1 MTMHSKPFRRVVLD
15 SALVGI
21 IGLGL
26 MVLVSALTLSDLQQ
40 GLFAL
45 GTIGLMLVVNRLPGR
60 LASCFLITLSIMMSM
75 RYIVWRVGT
84 TITHDNV
91 LQFVLSITL
100 LLAECYA
107 LVVLGLGYFQMIWPL
122 ERQVHP
128 LPVDETLWPSVD
140 VLVPTYHESLDVVRA
155 TVLAAQALDWPVDKL
170 NVYILDDGRRQD
182 FHDFAIECG
191 VGYITRPD
199 NRFAKAG
206 NLNHALGMTDG
217 DLVVVFDC
225 DHVPVRDFL
234 KQTVGWLVAEPTMCM
249 LQTAHYFYSADPFQ
263 RNLTA
268 AEQVPPEGN
277 MFYGLIQ
284 DGNDLWDS
292 TFFCGSCAVIRRA
305 ALDSV
310 GGFATETVTEDA
322 HTALKMQRKGW
333 STGYLRQALA
343 GGLATERLIF
353 HIGQRMRWARGTL
366 QIMRIDNPLLGRG
379 LRWEQRLCYLS
390 SMSHFLFAVPRI
402 IFLAAPMAFLLLGV
416 NILTASPLAAL
427 AYAGPHILH
436 SMLTLSRIE
445 GRWRYT
451 FWSELYETSLAMF
464 LVRLTVSTF
473 LWPNKGRFN
482 VTRKGTQ
489 LHNDYFD
496 LRAVYP
502 NVILAVLLGTAVL
515 RGIFGVCF
523 QHLDQAAF
531 QSMLLNIFWGLFSLF
546 MILASIAVA
555 RETRQSRVQHR
566 VRADLPVTLQT
577 DTGEVWQTR
586 TTDLSL
592 GGVGLIAPSDM
603 PITGPMQVVLDY
615 HDARDGLDASIR
627 VEILRRRGDRM
638 HARWL
643 VSGLDGERQVV
654 SMIFGRHDAWS
665 SWDDFPRDRP
675 IRSFLIILRN
685 IAGLF
690 WRRSGEARLS
700 VIPADD
706 ESSDDVTPA
715 KTLEKASF
723 VLKPS
728 RPATQRGVVAS
739 CVLVAGLAMAGIPMA
754 HGQTDGALPASAPA
768 EDDPSFALPLPAP
781 PAASEAKPALAVPP
795 PPVAPGAPGLPI
807 NDTNAGDRNPVAG
820 SDAAIAA
827 RISDTEVTNTLSLHD
842 LGVSGPMVLRGYSP
856 LQGVTVAV
864 PANRI
869 VTHAQLTLSGALSPE
884 LLPEASAVTVTLNE
898 QYVGTIKVDPEHP
911 QFGPLTFDINP
922 MYFGGKN
929 TLNFHFAGEYRR
941 DCNDLYNEV
950 LWARISDL
958 SRITLTTVRIA
969 PERTLARLPAPFFD
983 PNLRNPV
990 RIPMVIPATGAN
1002 LRVSGMIASW
1012 FGKLADFREFSF
1024 PVTNVIPDA
1033 GNAIQIGENL
1043 PVGPD
1048 GLPPEGPTLLEIPNP
1063 NDRWGTILVVTG
1075 RNPQELEIAARALVL
1090 SPTTLG
1096 AVNAQVVANV
1106 EAAPRKP
1113 YDAPSFVPTDRPV
1126 RFGELVPAETLE
1138 ANGFA
1143 PSLLNMPFHL
1153 PTDLYTWRQRPFL
1166 MDLWV
1171 HPPGVIGGTTVDL
1184 ASSRLDV
1191 SVNDIFLQRS
1201 SMIASGTWDTWSRRL
1216 INPHFGTVG
1225 IQVALPPATLF
1236 GQNQLQFAFDARP
1249 VDRGACRHVPIDL
1262 HTSVDESSVLD
1273 FRRAYHFTTL
1283 PDLAQFAQIGF
1294 PFTRM
1299 ADLSETTVVMPRHPD
1314 NATVGAYLDLMG
1326 VFGATTWYPTTG
1338 VSIVYTDSIDAA
1350 PPAGDVILLA
1360 TAKQVHEAV
1369 SLLSRAPYQVD
1380 GTRITAG
1387 QYTGLQGVRYLF
1399 QDRDQ
1404 TGLRNAVTAR
1414 LRAPIVGA
1422 GLLIGAQSPFDSH
1435 RSVVAIMGDTP
1446 ERLQEMVLALR
1457 DAAVHPLIQGDLVIK
1472 NGERISSYR
1481 TAPRYTVGSLPL
1493 WMWPA
1498 WYLDGHLFGLSL
1510 VGLLGTGLLAYVIW
1524 RGLRRRAHRRLGDM
1538 SSDDK

>member
-1 MTMHSKPFRRVVLD
+1 MTVNSGLFRRFALD
-15 SALVGI
+15 SALAAI
-21 IGLGL
+21 IGLTL
-26 MVLVSALTLSDLQQ
+26 IVLVSGLELSDTQQ

-45 GTIGLMLVVNRLPGR
+45 GTVGLLLLVNRLEGR
-60 LASCFLITLSIMMSM
+60 LVSCFLITLSIMMSL

-84 TITHDNV
+84 TITHDN
-91 LQFVLSITL
+91 LFQFTLSIAL

-107 LVVLGLGYFQMIWPL
+107 LCILCLSYFQMVWPL

-128 LPVDETLWPSVD
+128 LPEDESLWPVVD
-140 VLVPTYHESLDVVRA
+140 VFIPTYQESLDVVRA
-155 TVLAAQALDWPVDKL
+155 TVLAAQALDWPAEKL
-170 NVYILDDGRRQD
+170 NVYLLDDGRRQA
-182 FHDFAIECG
+182 FHDFALECG
-191 VGYITRPD
+191 AGYIIRPD

-206 NLNHALGMTDG
+206 NLNHALDVTSGA
-217 DLVVVFDC
+217 LVVVFDC
-225 DHVPVRDFL
+225 DHVPVHDFL
-234 KQTVGWLVAEPTMCM
+234 KQTVGWLVADPTMSI
-249 LQTAHYFYSADPFQ
+249 LQTVHYFYSADPFQ

-292 TFFCGSCAVIRRA
+292 TFFCGSCAVIRRT

-333 STGYLRQALA
+333 STGYLRMALA

-366 QIMRIDNPLLGRG
+366 QIIRMDNPLLGRG

-390 SMSHFLFAVPRI
+390 SMSHFLFAIPRI
-402 IFLAAPMAFLLLGV
+402 IFLTAPMAFLLLGQNV
-416 NILTASPLAAL
+416 LMASPLAAL
-427 AYAGPHILH
+427 AYAGPHIVH

-464 LVRLTVSTF
+464 LVRVTISTF
-473 LWPNKGRFN
+473 LRPTKGSFN

-489 LHNDYFD
+489 LHNNYFD

-502 NVILAVLLGTAVL
+502 NVVLAVLLGVAVL
-515 RGIFGVCF
+515 RGIFGVF
-523 QHLDQAAF
+523 IQNLDKAEF
-531 QSMLLNIFWGLFSLF
+531 QSMLLNTFWGLFSLF
-546 MILASIAVA
+546 MVLASIAVA

-566 VRADLPVTLQT
+566 VRADLPVQVRMPS
-577 DTGEVWQTR
+577 GEVWQTR

-592 GGVGLIAPSDM
+592 GGVGLLAPGGAQFD
-603 PITGPMQVVLDY
+603 GPMQAVLDY
-615 HDARDGLDASIR
+615 RDARDHINVSVP
-627 VEILRRRGDRM
+627 VEILRQRGDRM
-638 HARWL
+638 HGRWL
-643 VSGLDGERQVV
+643 ISDLDQERQVV
-654 SMIFGRHDAWS
+654 SMIFGRRDAWD
-665 SWDDFPRDRP
+665 SWSDFPRDRP
-675 IRSFLIILRN
+675 FKSFFIILRN
-685 IAGLF
+685 IAALF
-690 WRRSGEARLS
+690 RPRSGEVRPS

-706 ESSDDVTPA
+706 ASSDDVATA
-715 KTLEKASF
+715 QTLEKASF

-728 RPATQRGVVAS
+728 RQATQRGVVAS
-739 CVLVAGLAMAGIPMA
+739 CVLVAGLAMAGIPVA
-754 HGQTDGALPASAPA
+754 HGQTDGTPLGAIPA
-768 EDDPSFALPLPAP
+768 EGDPTFALPMPAP
-781 PAASEAKPALAVPP
+781 PEAKPAIVMPARPST
-795 PPVAPGAPGLPI
+795 PGAPGLPI
-807 NDTNAGDRNPVAG
+807 DDPNAGDRNPTIG

-842 LGVSGPMVLRGYSP
+842 LGISGPMLLRGYSP

-898 QYVGTIKVDPEHP
+898 QYIGTIKVDPAHP
-911 QFGPLTFDINP
+911 QFGPLTFDVNP

-929 TLNFHFAGEYRR
+929 TLNFQFAGEYRR

-950 LWARISDL
+950 LWARISDQ
-958 SRITLTTVRIA
+958 SHITLTTVRIA

-983 PNLRNPV
+983 PNLRTPV
-990 RIPMVIPATGAN
+990 RVPMVLSAQEPN
-1002 LRVSGMIASW
+1002 LRAGGMIASW
-1012 FGKLADFREFSF
+1012 FGKLADFRQFSF
-1024 PVTNVIPDA
+1024 PVTNTLPDA
-1033 GNAIQIGENL
+1033 GNAIEIAENL

-1048 GLPPEGPTLLEIPNP
+1048 GQLPQGPTLLEIPNP
-1063 NDRWGTILVVTG
+1063 NDRWGTVLVVTG
-1075 RNPQELEIAARALVL
+1075 RNPREVEIAARTLAL

-1096 AVNAQVVANV
+1096 AVNAQVVSDVATT
-1106 EAAPRKP
+1106 PRKP

-1126 RFGELVPAETLE
+1126 RFGELVPADTLQ

-1143 PSLLNMPFHL
+1143 PALLNMPFHL
-1153 PTDLYTWRQRPFL
+1153 PTDLFTWRQRPFL

-1171 HPPGVIGGTTVDL
+1171 HPPGVIGGTSVDL

-1201 SMIASGTWDTWSRRL
+1201 SMIASGSWDAWSRRL

-1225 IQVALPPATLF
+1225 IQVALPPQTLF

-1273 FRRAYHFTTL
+1273 FRRAYHFTSL

-1299 ADLSETTVVMPRHPD
+1299 ADLSETTVVMTHHPD
-1314 NATVGAYLDLMG
+1314 NAVIGAYLDLMG
-1326 VFGATTWYPTTG
+1326 VFGATTWYPTTD
-1338 VSIVYTDSIDAA
+1338 VSIAYAGDPDAE
-1350 PPAGDVILLA
+1350 PPSGDVILLT
-1360 TAKQVHEAV
+1360 TAGKVHEAG
-1369 SLLSRAPYQVD
+1369 SLLSRSPYQID
-1380 GTRITAG
+1380 QSWITVG
-1387 QYTGLQGVRYLF
+1387 QQTALQGIRHLF

-1404 TGLRNAVTAR
+1404 AGLRNAVTAK

-1422 GLLIGAQSPFDSH
+1422 GLLIGAQSPSDPH
-1435 RSVVAIMGDTP
+1435 RSVVAIIGDTP
-1446 ERLQEMVLALR
+1446 QRLQEMVLALR
-1457 DAAVHPLIQGDLVIK
+1457 DDTVHPLIQGDLVIK
-1472 NGERISSYR
+1472 NGDRVSSYR
-1481 TAPRYTVGSLPL
+1481 TAPRYTVGALPL

-1498 WYLDGHLFGLSL
+1498 WYLDGHLLGLSVL
-1510 VGLLGTGLLAYVIW
+1510 GLLGTGLLAYVIW
-1524 RGLRRRAHRRLGDM
+1524 RGLKRRARRRLGDM
-1538 SSDDK
+1538 SSNDD

>member
-1 MTMHSKPFRRVVLD
+1 MHSGPLRRVVID
-15 SALVGI
+15 SVLAGIVGLSLI
-21 IGLGL
+21 
-26 MVLVSALTLSDLQQ
+26 VLVSALALSDRQQ

-45 GTIGLMLVVNRLPGR
+45 GTIALMLSVNRLPGR
-60 LASCFLITLSIMMSM
+60 LVSCFLITLSIMMSM

-84 TITHDNV
+84 TITHDNIV
-91 LQFVLSITL
+91 QFSLSIAL

-107 LVVLGLGYFQMIWPL
+107 LLVLCLSYFQMVWPL
-122 ERQVHP
+122 ERQVQP
-128 LPVDETLWPSVD
+128 LPADRALWPTVD
-140 VLVPTYHESLDVVRA
+140 ILVPTYQESLDVVRA
-155 TVLAAQALDWPVDKL
+155 TVLAAQALDWPADRL

-182 FHDFAIECG
+182 FRDFAIACG
-191 VGYITRPD
+191 AGYITRPD

-206 NLNHALGMTDG
+206 NLNHALGVIDG
-217 DLVVVFDC
+217 ELVVVFDC
-225 DHVPVRDFL
+225 DHVPVHDFL
-234 KQTVGWLVAEPTMCM
+234 KQTVGWMVADPTMCM
-249 LQTAHYFYSADPFQ
+249 LQTVHYFYSADPFQ

-268 AEQVPPEGN
+268 VEQVPPEGN

-292 TFFCGSCAVIRRA
+292 AFFCGSCAVIRRA

-366 QIMRIDNPLLGRG
+366 QIMRLDNPLLGRG

-402 IFLAAPMAFLLLGV
+402 IFLTAPMAFLLLGQNV
-416 NILTASPLAAL
+416 LKASPLAAL

-464 LVRLTVSTF
+464 LVRLTASTF
-473 LWPNKGRFN
+473 LRPTKGRFN
-482 VTRKGTQ
+482 VTRKGTR

-502 NVILAVLLGTAVL
+502 NVILAVLLATAVL
-515 RGIFGVCF
+515 RGIFGVSIER
-523 QHLDQAAF
+523 LDQADF
-531 QSMLLNIFWGLFSLF
+531 QSMLLNTFWALFSLF
-546 MILASIAVA
+546 IVLASIAVA

-566 VRADLPVTLQT
+566 VRADLPVTLRT
-577 DTGEVWQTR
+577 ETGETWRTR

-592 GGVGLIAPSDM
+592 GGAGLLVPEGMRIA
-603 PITGPMQVVLDY
+603 GPMRVVLDY
-615 HDARDGLDASIR
+615 DDARYGIDVSVP
-627 VEILRRRGDRM
+627 VEILRQRGDRI

-643 VSGLDGERQVV
+643 ISGLHEERQVV
-654 SMIFGRHDAWS
+654 SMIFGRLDAWA

-675 IRSFLIILRN
+675 IRSFFIILRN
-685 IAGLF
+685 IAALF
-690 WRRSGEARLS
+690 RPRSNEVRSVISGEDA
-700 VIPADD
+700 
-706 ESSDDVTPA
+706 SSDDVPA

-723 VLKPS
+723 VVKPS
-728 RPATQRGVVAS
+728 RQAAQRGVVAS
-739 CVLVAGLAMAGIPMA
+739 CLLAAGLAMAGIPPA
-754 HGQTDGALPASAPA
+754 LGQTGEASAALPA
-768 EDDPSFALPLPAP
+768 
-781 PAASEAKPALAVPP
+781 
-795 PPVAPGAPGLPI
+795 APGLPI
-807 NDTNAGDRNPVAG
+807 NDPNAGDRNPA
-820 SDAAIAA
+820 SAADAAIAA
-827 RISDTEVTNTLSLHD
+827 RVSDTEVTNTLSLRD

-864 PANRI
+864 PANRV

-898 QYVGTIKVDPEHP
+898 QYIGTIKVDPAHP

-958 SRITLTTVRIA
+958 SRLTLTTVRIA
-969 PERTLARLPAPFFD
+969 PERVLSRLPAPFFD
-983 PNLRNPV
+983 PNLRTPV
-990 RIPMVIPATGAN
+990 RIPMVVPATGASM
-1002 LRVSGMIASW
+1002 RASGMIASW
-1012 FGKLADFREFSF
+1012 FGKLADFRDFAF
-1024 PVTNVIPDA
+1024 PVTNAIPDA
-1033 GNAIQIGENL
+1033 GNAIEIGENL

-1048 GLPPEGPTLLEIPNP
+1048 GQMPHGPTLLEIPNP
-1063 NDRWGTILVVTG
+1063 NDRWGTVLVVTG
-1075 RNPQELEIAARALVL
+1075 RNPQEVEIAARALVL
-1090 SPTTLG
+1090 SPSTLG
-1096 AVNAQVVANV
+1096 AVSVQVVANI
-1106 EAAPRKP
+1106 EADPRKP

-1126 RFGELVPAETLE
+1126 RFGELAPAEALE

-1143 PSLLNMPFHL
+1143 PASLAMPFHL

-1166 MDLWV
+1166 MDLWI

-1191 SVNDIFLQRS
+1191 SINDIFLQRS

-1216 INPHFGTVG
+1216 VNPHFGTVG
-1225 IQVALPPATLF
+1225 IQVAVPPSALF

-1273 FRRAYHFTTL
+1273 FRRAYHFTML

-1314 NATVGAYLDLMG
+1314 NATLEAYLDLMG
-1326 VFGATTWYPTTG
+1326 IFGATTWYPTTG
-1338 VSIVYTDSIDAA
+1338 VSIVYADSLNAN
-1350 PPAGDVILLA
+1350 PPSGDIIFLTTAGH
-1360 TAKQVHEAV
+1360 VHEADP
-1369 SLLSRAPYQVD
+1369 LLSRAPYQVD
-1380 GTRITAG
+1380 QDRILAG
-1387 QYTGLQGVRYLF
+1387 QITGLQGIRYLF

-1404 TGLRNAVTAR
+1404 SGLRNAVTAR

-1422 GLLIGAQSPFDSH
+1422 GLLIGAQSPFASH
-1435 RSVVAIMGDTP
+1435 RSVVAIVGDTSQ
-1446 ERLQEMVLALR
+1446 RLREMVLSLR

-1472 NGERISSYR
+1472 NGDRVSSYR
-1481 TAPRYTVGSLPL
+1481 SAPRYTVGSLPL

-1510 VGLLGTGLLAYVIW
+1510 AGLLGTGLLAYVIW

-1538 SSDDK
+1538 PTHDD